1 MMPPPAMAGTAR
13 RNENLAASMPL
24 RPRPKPAVIVIPDR
38 EMPGTRAVAC
48 AAPTSTGPAG
58 NESRDH
64 QHGSGDQ
71 QGDCD
76 RRGRLLESG
85 ELIGESNPDGGGD
98 GADDQQPQDVAR
110 LGIPTKLDQLDQV
123 VPVVRE
129 HRHQGAEME
138 ECGGRQVGGFDTQE
152 GGYENEVSGRGNR

>member
-38 EMPGTRAVAC
+38 EMPGKRAVAC
-48 AAPTSTGPAG
+48 AAPTSRASDTVAP
-58 NESRDH
+58 SRVRA
-64 QHGSGDQ
+64 
-71 QGDCD
+71 
-76 RRGRLLESG
+76 RRVMNP
-85 ELIGESNPDGGGD
+85 ESNPDGGGD